1 MKVLVGLSGG
11 IDSCVSA
18 YLLKQQGHDVA
29 GVTMLIW
36 KKDSPYP
43 APVSA
48 NSCYSPAEAEDK

>member
-1 MKVLVGLSGG
+1 MNILVGLSGG

-18 YLLKQQGHDVA
+18 YLLKKAGNNVS

-43 APVSA
+43 APVSV
-48 NSCYSPAEAEDK
+48 NSCYSPA